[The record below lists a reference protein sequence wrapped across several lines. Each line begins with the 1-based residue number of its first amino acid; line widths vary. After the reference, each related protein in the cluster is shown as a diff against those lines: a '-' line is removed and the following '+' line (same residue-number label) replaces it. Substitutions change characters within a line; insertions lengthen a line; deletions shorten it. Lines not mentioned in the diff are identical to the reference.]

1 MQANY
6 LSIPSIFDRYTLHK
20 VPFYQRSYVWEEDK
34 WSRFLEDM
42 CFVSESQKSYFL
54 GTIILKKS
62 NNF

>member
-42 CFVSESQKSYFL
+42 CFVSES
-54 GTIILKKS
+54 
-62 NNF
+62 